1 MAQDQT
7 NEKDQVLI
15 ARNNETGET
24 GAVKGL
30 KQDGTPDMT
39 PSKSAKLSDLV
50 VFNIH
55 KNPLEAF
62 LSNFVRQC
70 KNPSMFS
77 FFKVDADNVNS
88 VGQVVEEAL
97 KDPEAN
103 KAMLSEAKVE
113 VKAANRNSH
122 AIDESKIDWQGL
134 KDRWG
139 IDRETLEKSGDLKE
153 MLYNR
158 KSRLV
163 TITPTFGGEKY
174 SLEARLSFRE
184 DANGNIKVVPQFL
197 YSFLH

>member
-30 KQDGTPDMT
+30 KQDGTPDMA

-55 KNPLEAF
+55 KSPLEAF

-88 VGQVVEEAL
+88 VGQVVEDAL

-113 VKAANRNSH
+113 VKATNRNSH
-122 AIDESKIDWQGL
+122 AIDESRIDWQGL

-139 IDRETLEKSGDLKE
+139 IDRETLEKSGDLNE

-158 KSRLV
+158 
-163 TITPTFGGEKY
+163 
-174 SLEARLSFRE
+174 
-184 DANGNIKVVPQFL
+184 
-197 YSFLH
+197 